1 MARPKRLE
9 LLTPRFVVWC
19 SIQLSY
25 GRNRGGDVADEVTAR
40 KVLTPAARRP
50 PPYNRHPVTPRPRML
65 TNRTIDFRSDNVA
78 TVSPE
83 ILEALTRANAGPVA
97 SYGEDEYSHA
107 LNRQFSALFETAV
120 RVFPVSTGTAANAL
134 ALAACARPYGGI
146 FCHDQA
152 HIHTSEGAATEMF
165 THGAKL
171 VTLPG
176 DGTRLIPAELDA
188 AIARAGYG
196 QRHKPQPDAI
206 SVTQATEG
214 GTVYSLDD
222 LDAIGAIARARKLV
236 LHMDGAR
243 FANALAT
250 LGCTAARMTTRVG
263 VDILSFGATKN
274 GCMNTEAIVVFN
286 PALVEELAFRLR
298 RAGQTWSKMRF
309 AAVQLSA
316 YVQDDLYLRSAR
328 RANQLARRLEQGL
341 SGIPGI
347 RILAPVGADIVFAEL
362 PEAVITALQD
372 EGFLFYRRSPT
383 LVRLVTHFDGADD
396 DVTLFLDAVARLAA
410 RQQG

>member
-1 MARPKRLE
+1 
-9 LLTPRFVVWC
+9 
-19 SIQLSY
+19 
-25 GRNRGGDVADEVTAR
+25 
-40 KVLTPAARRP
+40 
-50 PPYNRHPVTPRPRML
+50 ML
-65 TNRTIDFRSDNVA
+65 TNRIIDFRSDNVA

-83 ILEALTRANAGPVA
+83 ILEALTRANEGSVA

-107 LNRQFSALFETAV
+107 LNRRFSALFETEV

-146 FCHDQA
+146 FCHEQA

-176 DGTRLIPAELDA
+176 DGSRLLPDELDA
-188 AIARAGYG
+188 AIGRAGYG

-206 SVTQATEG
+206 SVTQATEA
-214 GTVYSLDD
+214 GTVYSLEA
-222 LDAIGAIARARKLV
+222 LSAIGAIAKARKLT

-250 LGCTAARMTTRVG
+250 LNCTAAEMTTGIG

-328 RANQLARRLEQGL
+328 RSNALAKRLEEGL
-341 SGIPGI
+341 G
-347 RILAPVGADIVFAEL
+347 RIAAARVVSPVGADIVFVEL
-362 PEAVITALQD
+362 PEPVVTALLA

-383 LVRLVTHFDGADD
+383 LIRLVTHFDGADA
-396 DVTLFLDAVARLAA
+396 DVMAFLAA
-410 RQQG
+410 VERVAG